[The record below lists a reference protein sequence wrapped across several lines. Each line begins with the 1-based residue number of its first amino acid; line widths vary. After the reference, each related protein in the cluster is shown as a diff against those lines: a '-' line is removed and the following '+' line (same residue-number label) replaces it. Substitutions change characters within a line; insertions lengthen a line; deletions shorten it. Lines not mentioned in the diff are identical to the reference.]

1 MGTPANLSRMPR
13 KELEAFARA
22 AVLRNEE
29 LERRV
34 ADAEQLAIDA
44 ERRLADLVRRVAE
57 LEARLKEPP
66 KTSGNSSLPPSKD
79 FKADTKPAE
88 RTGPRKGSLGRR
100 GCHRGLS
107 ENPDKIV
114 RVMARRCGRCQAELG
129 EADQTFAC
137 AWDKVDIPPVK
148 PVVTRVEI
156 YEGRCPCCGEA
167 TKPACVPEGLEPGSP
182 FSRNIMALALYLR
195 VIQNISYQRLMRLFG
210 DLFGLVISQGALDAL
225 FKRAKPSFDAEVAA
239 ILSRLRKSRLVYSD
253 ETSVR
258 VGGKN
263 WWNWVFGNDE
273 IVLHVI
279 RPSRGREVVEQVLD
293 GHRPAIWVSDLL
305 GSQQGHAAEW
315 QICLAHQ
322 LRDCQYAAD
331 AGDTVFASRMKRLF
345 LTRLR
350 HRPQAGNPRRFDPT
364 RLQGPARARPRRHH
378 GAAGRTERRPPVAQ
392 ALRRTSR
399 RLVHLPRPSRRRPG
413 QQSVRTNPAP
423 HCNLPQS
430 HRRIPLALGAP
441 PLRRRPLRRRHRRPK
456 PSRRLLRHQERPRRG
471 PIPNRWVSSY

>member
-1 MGTPANLSRMPR
+1 MRTPANLSQAPR

-22 AVLRNEE
+22 AVLRIEE
-29 LERRV
+29 AERCAAEAERR
-34 ADAEQLAIDA
+34 AIDA
-44 ERRLADLVRRVAE
+44 ERRVAELVRRVAE

-79 FKADTKPAE
+79 FKADAKPSG
-88 RTGPRKGSLGRR
+88 RTGPRKGSLGRK

-107 ENPDKIV
+107 ENPDEIV
-114 RVMARRCGRCQAELG
+114 RMMARRCGRCQAELG

-167 TKPACVPEGLEPGSP
+167 TRPTCVPEGLEPGSP

-195 VIQNISYQRLMRLFG
+195 VIQAISYQRLARLFR
-210 DLFGLVISQGALDAL
+210 DLFGLVISEGALDAL

-239 ILSRLRKSRLVYSD
+239 ILSRLRRSRVVYSD

-258 VGGKN
+258 VGGKT

-273 IVLHVI
+273 VVLHVI
-279 RPSRGREVVEQVLD
+279 RPSRGREVVDQVLD

-305 GSQQGHAAEW
+305 GSQQGHAEEW

-331 AGDTVFASRMKRLF
+331 AGDTVFAPRMKRLLLRAYAIARRRESLADSTLRAYKGRIERD
-345 LTRLR
+345 LTAIMALPVEQKDGRRLR
-350 HRPQAGNPRRFDPT
+350 KRYAKHRGSLFTFLVHRDIDPDNNVSERTLRPMATYRKVTGGFRSRWAPHLYAGVRSAVAT
-364 RLQGPARARPRRHH
+364 
-378 GAAGRTERRPPVAQ
+378 AAKKGVDAFSAIKNVLAQ
-392 ALRRTSR
+392 AS
-399 RLVHLPRPSRRRPG
+399 
-413 QQSVRTNPAP
+413 
-423 HCNLPQS
+423 C
-430 HRRIPLALGAP
+430 
-441 PLRRRPLRRRHRRPK
+441 
-456 PSRRLLRHQERPRRG
+456 
-471 PIPNRWVSSY
+471 PIGG

>member
-1 MGTPANLSRMPR
+1 MKTPANLSQMSRE
-13 KELEAFARA
+13 ELKAFARA

-34 ADAEQLAIDA
+34 VEAERRAVDA
-44 ERRLADLVRRVAE
+44 ERRVADLERRVAE
-57 LEARLKEPP
+57 LEARLKEPA

-79 FKADTKPAE
+79 FKANAKPPE
-88 RTGPRKGSLGRR
+88 RTGPRKGSLGRK
-100 GCHRGLS
+100 GSHRVLS
-107 ENPDKIV
+107 ENPDEIV
-114 RVMARRCGRCQAELG
+114 RVMARRCRHCQAELG
-129 EADQTFAC
+129 EADQKLAC

-167 TKPACVPEGLEPGSP
+167 AKPACVPEGCEPGSP
-182 FSRNIMALALYLR
+182 FSLNIMALALYLR
-195 VIQNISYQRLMRLFG
+195 VIQNISYQRLVRLFR
-210 DLFGLVISQGALDAL
+210 DLFGLVISEGALDAL
-225 FKRAKPSFDAEVAA
+225 FKRAKPRFDAEVAA

-279 RPSRGREVVEQVLD
+279 RPSRGRDGVEGVLD

-322 LRDCQYAAD
+322 LRDCQYAVE
-331 AGDTVFASRMKRLF
+331 AGDAVFAPRMKRLF
-345 LTRLR
+345 LRAFAIARRRETLAGSTLRAYKGRLERELDAIMALPVEQKDGRRLR
-350 HRPQAGNPRRFDPT
+350 KRYAKHRGALFTFLDHRDVAPDNNVSERTLRPTATYRKVTGGFRSRWAPHLYAGVRSAVATAAKKGADAFSAIKNVLAQAPCP
-364 RLQGPARARPRRHH
+364 
-378 GAAGRTERRPPVAQ
+378 AGR
-392 ALRRTSR
+392 
-399 RLVHLPRPSRRRPG
+399 
-413 QQSVRTNPAP
+413 
-423 HCNLPQS
+423 
-430 HRRIPLALGAP
+430 
-441 PLRRRPLRRRHRRPK
+441 
-456 PSRRLLRHQERPRRG
+456 
-471 PIPNRWVSSY
+471 

>member
-1 MGTPANLSRMPR
+1 MRTPANLSQMTR

-34 ADAEQLAIDA
+34 AEAERRAMDA
-44 ERRLADLVRRVAE
+44 ERCVADLVRRVAE

-79 FKADTKPAE
+79 FKANAQPSE
-88 RTGPRKGSLGRR
+88 RTGPRKGSLGRK
-100 GCHRGLS
+100 GCHRGPS

-114 RVMARRCGRCQAELG
+114 RVMAKRCSRCRAELG
-129 EADQTFAC
+129 EANQTFAC
-137 AWDKVDIPPVK
+137 AWDKIDIPPVK

-167 TKPACVPEGLEPGSP
+167 TRPTSVPEGCEPGSP
-182 FSRNIMALALYLR
+182 FSLNIMALALYLR
-195 VIQNISYQRLMRLFG
+195 VIQNISYQRLVRLFH
-210 DLFGLVISQGALDAL
+210 DLFGLVISEGALDAL
-225 FKRAKPSFDAEVAA
+225 FKRAKPRFDAEVAA
-239 ILSRLRKSRLVYSD
+239 ILSRLRKSRVVYSD

-279 RPSRGREVVEQVLD
+279 RPSRGREVAEQVLD

-322 LRDCQYAAD
+322 LRDCQYAID
-331 AGDTVFASRMKRLF
+331 AGDTVFAPRMKPLF
-345 LTRLR
+345 LRAFAIARRRDTLAASTLRAYKGRIERELDAIMALPVEQKDGRRLR
-350 HRPQAGNPRRFDPT
+350 KRYARHRGALFTFLDHRDVAPDNNLSERTLRPT
-364 RLQGPARARPRRHH
+364 ATYRKVTGGFR
-378 GAAGRTERRPPVAQ
+378 
-392 ALRRTSR
+392 SR
-399 RLVHLPRPSRRRPG
+399 W
-413 QQSVRTNPAP
+413 AP
-423 HCNLPQS
+423 HLYAGVRSAVATAARNGLDAFS
-430 HRRIPLALGAP
+430 AIKNVLAAAP
-441 PLRRRPLRRRHRRPK
+441 SPT
-456 PSRRLLRHQERPRRG
+456 G
-471 PIPNRWVSSY
+471 G